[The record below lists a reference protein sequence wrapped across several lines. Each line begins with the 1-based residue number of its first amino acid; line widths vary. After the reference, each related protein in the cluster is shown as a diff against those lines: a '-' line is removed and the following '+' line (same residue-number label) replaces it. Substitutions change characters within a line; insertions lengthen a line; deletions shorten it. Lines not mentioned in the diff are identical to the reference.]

1 MLQSELLKIGSNFL
15 KKKLI
20 HSYQID
26 SEVLL
31 AEILGKPREN
41 ILLNSNLKISK
52 SNVKIFNKLIKKRGM
67 SKVPIAYLLKK
78 KEFWSLNMNV
88 SRDVLI
94 PRPETEL
101 LVEKLVSIYK
111 GQKPFILDVGT
122 GSGCIIIS
130 LLKELKNAKGV
141 AIDISNKAITLARNN
156 SINNNISNRIR
167 FSKSCIT
174 DAHRT
179 GFDLIVSNPPY
190 IPSNQLKNLDVTI
203 KYFEPKIAL
212 DGGNDG
218 LDVIRKLIYKSGKIL
233 KKNGLLALE
242 IGNGQYKKVSQ
253 ILKKNK
259 FIEKFLVKDYRDNIR
274 CIISA
279 LRHY

>member
-78 KEFWSLNMNV
+78 KEFWSLNINV
-88 SRDVLI
+88 SECLI

-141 AIDISNKAITLARNN
+141 AIDISTTITLARTIL
-156 SINNNISNRIR
+156 ST
-167 FSKSCIT
+167 IT
-174 DAHRT
+174 
-179 GFDLIVSNPPY
+179 
-190 IPSNQLKNLDVTI
+190 
-203 KYFEPKIAL
+203 
-212 DGGNDG
+212 
-218 LDVIRKLIYKSGKIL
+218 
-233 KKNGLLALE
+233 
-242 IGNGQYKKVSQ
+242 
-253 ILKKNK
+253 
-259 FIEKFLVKDYRDNIR
+259 FLTE
-274 CIISA
+274 
-279 LRHY
+279 

>member
-1 MLQSELLKIGSNFL
+1 MLQSELLKIGANFL

-41 ILLNSNLKISK
+41 ILLNSDLKISQ
-52 SNVKIFNKLIKKRGM
+52 SNVKIFSKLIKRRGM
-67 SKVPIAYLLKK
+67 SKVPLAYLLKK
-78 KEFWSLNMNV
+78 KEFWSFNINV

-130 LLKELKNAKGV
+130 LLKELNNAKGV
-141 AIDISNKAITLARNN
+141 AIDISNKAIMLAKNN
-156 SINNNISNRIR
+156 SINNNTSNRIK
-167 FSKSCIT
+167 FSKSCIK
-174 DAHRT
+174 DVHRT

-203 KYFEPKIAL
+203 KHFEPKIAL

-233 KKNGLLALE
+233 KRNGLLALE